1 MVKYSEEQVRTL
13 KELRKIL
20 FEHGFEIHNITRR
33 YRKHELEFV
42 AVKKDGTTFESAV
55 VRLWR
60 GRVRVQF
67 LEVVRVWS
75 KELTNTILAL
85 YGKNKKDFVPVF
97 FAEKFRNHFESCFPP
112 FYWHEFVYQR
122 PLKQQG
128 LENAIQQLK
137 SAGIRI
143 QKGSRAL

>member
-1 MVKYSEEQVRTL
+1 MVKYTEEQVRTL
-13 KELRKIL
+13 KELRMIL
-20 FEHGFEIHNITRR
+20 FEHGFEIHNIVRR

-60 GRVRVQF
+60 GRVKVQF
-67 LEVVRVWS
+67 LEAVKVWS
-75 KELTNTILAL
+75 TELMNTVLAL
-85 YGKNKKDFVPVF
+85 YEKNKKDFAPIF
-97 FAEKFRNHFESCFPP
+97 FGKKFRNHHESHLLP
-112 FYWHEFVYQR
+112 FYWYEFVYQH
-122 PLKQQG
+122 PLKKQG

-137 SAGIRI
+137 NAGIRI

>member
-13 KELRKIL
+13 KELRTIL
-20 FEHGFEIHNITRR
+20 FEHGFEIHNIVRR

-42 AVKKDGTTFESAV
+42 AAKKDGTTFESAI

-67 LEVVRVWS
+67 LEAVRVWS
-75 KELTNTILAL
+75 TGLTNTVLAL
-85 YGKNKKDFVPVF
+85 NGKNRKGLAPIFFGKKI
-97 FAEKFRNHFESCFPP
+97 RNHHESHFPP

-122 PLKQQG
+122 SLKKQG